1 MMRKNKEMT
10 KFSLY
15 IYIVPLLIPFQ
26 AITME
31 ADWRYEKVVDNDSR
45 KVYYQQCK
53 QDELGNCHMYSFQK
67 SVKLRIV
74 DANPK

>member
-1 MMRKNKEMT
+1 MT

-15 IYIVPLLIPFQ
+15 IYIVPLLLPFQ

-31 ADWRYEKVVDNDSR
+31 ADWRYEKVVDKQLR
-45 KVYYQQCK
+45 KVYYQKCK
-53 QDELGNCHMYSFQK
+53 QDGLNNCHMRSFNQ
-67 SVKLRIV
+67 SIKLRIV